1 MVNYGDRY
9 CDRGDLRCK
18 STKRNRKIVIPA
30 SMKPN
35 HSDVRSKNTKEY
47 KIYLTKT
54 DSLPLK
60 AKVAALKLHRT
71 LGLIVGTDSY
81 SNLN

>member
-1 MVNYGDRY
+1 
-9 CDRGDLRCK
+9 
-18 STKRNRKIVIPA
+18 
-30 SMKPN
+30 MKPN

-60 AKVAALKLHRT
+60 AKVTALKLHRT